1 MTNKP
6 KLTTVGVGKLR
17 HRKRDNK
24 PYLEVKATLAGKE
37 WTLLVYRANEDGQ
50 SWDVL
55 CPHASAQDKPPDDQD
70 EYSQRTGR
78 SIDGR
83 RTWQEDNS
91 EAPF

>member
-1 MTNKP
+1 MANRP
-6 KLTTVGVGKLR
+6 KLTTIGVGKLR

-37 WTLLVYRANEDGQ
+37 WTLLLYRSSGDGH

-55 CPHASAQDKPPDDQD
+55 CPHASARDESLDDQD
-70 EYSQRTGR
+70 EYNQRTGR

-83 RTWQEDNS
+83 QSNS
-91 EAPF
+91 ESPF